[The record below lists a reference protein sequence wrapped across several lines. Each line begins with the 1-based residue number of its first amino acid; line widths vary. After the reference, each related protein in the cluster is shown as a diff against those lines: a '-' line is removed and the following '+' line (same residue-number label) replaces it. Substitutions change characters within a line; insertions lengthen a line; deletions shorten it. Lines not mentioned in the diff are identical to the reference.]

1 MAVQAS
7 GRTDMSS
14 ACMQRLIDSS
24 IADTFL
30 EGRMAPRTAAM
41 DPIRSAEVRGGGGTS
56 LGEWEHNNN
65 VADTYI

>member
-41 DPIRSAEVRGGGGTS
+41 DPIRSAEVRGGGGR
-56 LGEWEHNNN
+56 L
-65 VADTYI
+65 